1 MSDPDP
7 DRIQDALDEY
17 EREHEF
23 ARHVLPP
30 VEDQYRLG
38 FPRQTGDDYRWF
50 RSANV
55 IDLEKVRRLK
65 LAGRL
70 PDPGNIFN
78 RTNQT

>member
-1 MSDPDP
+1 MNDP

-23 ARHVLPP
+23 ARYVLPP
-30 VEDQYRLG
+30 VEDQSRLG
-38 FPRQTGDDYRWF
+38 FPRRTGGDYRWF

-55 IDLEKVRRLK
+55 VDLEKVRRLK

-70 PDPGNIFN
+70 SEGKVGRVIEECF
-78 RTNQT
+78 R